1 MESVWAS
8 VLAWMAYSS
17 AWAAFGAMVVAR
29 KMRREAYLF
38 KMRSRRVSGGVGDV
52 GVIALF
58 EGNNALL
65 KDQ

>member
-1 MESVWAS
+1 MESVLAS

-17 AWAAFGAMVVAR
+17 ARAAFGAMVVAR

-38 KMRSRRVSGGVGDV
+38 KMRSRRVSGGVGDM

-65 KDQ
+65 KD